1 MSAEIFLDT
10 RDLEP
15 PEPLEQVLEALC
27 RLGNQQRIRMLN
39 RREPYPLYT
48 ILARE
53 GYCHETRCVPS
64 GDFEI
69 LIWLDNSR
77 N

>member
-1 MSAEIFLDT
+1 MSSEIFLDT

-27 RLGNQQRIRMLN
+27 RLGAGERIRMLN
-39 RREPYPLYT
+39 RREPFPLYA

-53 GYCHETRCVPS
+53 GYCHETHCAAS

-69 LIWLDNSR
+69 LIWSEASR
-77 N
+77 P